1 MSQYVSLQELGPGT
15 NNQSVPSMAVPIV
28 PKTFSAG
35 YNSLTHN
42 VPTPD
47 SYYEYPNAYMIPEI
61 KTCGYTFMKRKCD
74 GNKLYPLD
82 SNL

>member
-15 NNQSVPSMAVPIV
+15 NIKTVPSMAVPIV
-28 PKTFSAG
+28 PKTYSAG

-47 SYYEYPNAYMIPEI
+47 SYYEFTNAYMLPEI
-61 KTCGYTFMKRKCD
+61 KTCGYKFMKRKCD
-74 GNKLYPLD
+74 GKKLYPLD